1 MSEFESRLVC
11 AGCGRAVAADSPL
24 PFRCVAFDTQDDID
38 HVIAQAGPPPG
49 AKWPTASDSNPF
61 LRFRSLLYSWHVAR
75 ERGLTE
81 ADYVR
86 IVRTLDSAITD
97 IDGKGFSTTPY
108 TGVPELASELGLAN
122 GGFWV
127 KDETGNVSGSHK
139 ARHLMG
145 VAVYLA
151 VAEETGLL
159 SPEDATKPLAIASCG
174 NAALAAAVVA
184 WACNR
189 RLRVFVPTW
198 AEPTVVSRLQ
208 SLGADLETCERQPTG
223 PPGDPCYL
231 RFQRQVANG
240 ALPFSCQGP
249 DNGLS
254 IEGGMTLGWELVAQ
268 HTQTGAPPLDRLII
282 QVGGGALASSC
293 IQALR
298 WAHALGTLDR
308 LPVIHAV
315 QTVASHPLVRAWRR
329 FVNGAGGR
337 LHTAGFTPPDS
348 DSDSAMAGWLQRNHD
363 RPEITAETRHAKR
376 HRSRYMWPVEEP
388 LTSVASSIL
397 DDETYDWMEVVRGMI
412 ETGGWPVTVDEKT
425 LVRAHEHG
433 TATTGIAACPTG
445 TAGLAAAFTLQ
456 AAGALDDGEQVA
468 VLFTG
473 TRR

>member
-1 MSEFESRLVC
+1 
-11 AGCGRAVAADSPL
+11 
-24 PFRCVAFDTQDDID
+24 
-38 HVIAQAGPPPG
+38 
-49 AKWPTASDSNPF
+49 
-61 LRFRSLLYSWHVAR
+61 LLYSWHVAR
-75 ERGLTE
+75 ERGLTD

-86 IVRTLDSAITD
+86 IVRTLDSAIAD

-108 TGVPELASELGLAN
+108 TGVPQLAAELGLAN

-145 VAVYLA
+145 VAIYLA
-151 VAEETGLL
+151 VAEQTGLL
-159 SPEDATKPLAIASCG
+159 SPEEVAKPLAIASCG
-174 NAALAAAVVA
+174 NAALAAAIVA
-184 WACNR
+184 GASNR

-208 SLGADLETCERQPTG
+208 SLGADLEICEREPAA

-231 RFQRQVANG
+231 RFQRY
-240 ALPFSCQGP
+240 
-249 DNGLS
+249 
-254 IEGGMTLGWELVAQ
+254 
-268 HTQTGAPPLDRLII
+268 II

-298 WAHALGTLDR
+298 WAHALGALDR
-308 LPVIHAV
+308 LPAIHAV

-329 FVNGAGGR
+329 FANGAGGR
-337 LHTAGFTPPDS
+337 LRTAGFTPPSHDS
-348 DSDSAMAGWLQRNHD
+348 DPEMAAWLQRNHD
-363 RPEITAETRHAKR
+363 RPEITAEIRHAKR

-388 LTSVASSIL
+388 PTSVAYSIL
-397 DDETYDWMEVVRGMI
+397 DDETYDWMEVVRGMV
-412 ETGGWPVTVDEKT
+412 ETGGWPIIADEETLMHANHRGQKTTAIPVD
-425 LVRAHEHG
+425 
-433 TATTGIAACPTG
+433 PTG